1 MDSQLFIKILLSI
14 IGFIGALGVH
24 ALIRIANSVNE
35 IKINIK
41 EIAMKHEALE
51 DKHAHLERR
60 VEHLE
65 IH

>member
-1 MDSQLFIKILLSI
+1 MDTQLFIKVLLSI

-24 ALIRIANSVNE
+24 ALIRIANSVND

-51 DKHAHLERR
+51 SKHDSLERR
-60 VEHLE
+60 VQYLEH
-65 IH
+65 